1 MGTINEGFINQR
13 AENKQNIV
21 SMSEDLD
28 IMYESTKESME
39 AAIDHLKSE
48 LQKVRT
54 GTANPSMV
62 SSLMVSY
69 YGAPTPMNQVANVT
83 ASDARTLVIQPWEKS
98 VLSDIEKSIFEA
110 NLGVTPMNDGE
121 VVRISIPPLTEERRR
136 SLAKNAKQLAEDA
149 KVSVRNARREMM
161 EEIKKAVK
169 DGFPEDAGKRWE
181 NKTQGLTDSYSE
193 KIDALYEV
201 KEKDIMTI

>member
-1 MGTINEGFINQR
+1 
-13 AENKQNIV
+13 
-21 SMSEDLD
+21 MSEELD
-28 IMYESTKESME
+28 IFFESTRESME
-39 AAIDHLKSE
+39 DAMVHLKSE

-54 GTANPSMV
+54 GTASPSMV

-69 YGAPTPMNQVANVT
+69 YGSPTPMNQVASVT

-98 VLSDIEKSIFEA
+98 VLGDIEKSIFEA

-121 VVRISIPPLTEERRR
+121 VVRINIPPLTEERRR
-136 SLAKNAKQLAEDA
+136 ALAKHAKQLTEDA

-161 EEIKKAVK
+161 EEIRKAVK

-181 NKTQGLTDSYSE
+181 NKTQALTDDYSQ
-193 KIDALYEV
+193 KIDTLYEA
-201 KEKDIMTI
+201 KEKDIMTL